1 MNKTDTIK
9 RVGIFG
15 VIANLG
21 LLVIKFWVGFM
32 SKSQA
37 LIADAVNSL
46 GDVMSSLL
54 TYAGGKISSVPE
66 DSEHEFGHGKAEFV
80 ASFLIGIIMIAMS
93 ADMIYNSIKSVIYNE
108 RFDFSWYVVLTP
120 VITIIVKFVM
130 YIYVMK
136 LAKENNSLIIT
147 ANAKDHKN
155 DMLVSLG
162 VVIGIIF
169 GYFGIFVTDGI
180 IGAVISISIAI
191 TGIKIVKEAYEVL
204 IDRCIDVSKT
214 ELLKQEIEEMENVRH
229 VDSIKSKPTGALHM
243 LIVKISVDPD
253 MTVRDS
259 HKIAGKIRGE
269 LTKKEGI
276 YDVIVHVNPDE

>member
-9 RVGIFG
+9 RVGIYG

-21 LLVIKFWVGFM
+21 LLVIKFLVGFM

-66 DSEHEFGHGKAEFV
+66 DSDHEFGHGKAEFV

-108 RFDFSWYVVLTP
+108 RFVFSWYVVLTP
-120 VITIIVKFVM
+120 IITIIVKFAM

-169 GYFGIFVTDGI
+169 GYFGIFVADGI
-180 IGAVISISIAI
+180 IGAVISVSIAV